1 MKFTFTDKKVNIP
14 NRVHTYAEKKIG
26 KLDRYFQTEPEA
38 SIVFSVE
45 KGRNN
50 LEVTIRSGA
59 TVIRVA
65 ESTSDMFVSIDAAVA
80 SIERQLRKNKSR
92 LEKRL
97 RKGAFDQPNDAFFVP
112 DVDADEEPSYQLV
125 RTDHGGGNREELALV
140 TSSVDCVLFI
150 TPEKLYHAT
159 GAYAFGD
166 AEVLNELYVQ
176 NLDGSEFRRV
186 YTGNMGDVSLQAV
199 RGGRLYLV
207 ESGEADTRRVTS
219 IAEDGS
225 DAQILY
231 EQGSSAWITVSHFEG
246 DEMVLVVREEESW
259 VTRFVAVG
267 LSGSHEQRQLL
278 EVGDD
283 LSMPI
288 WLDGRYSIRSSTSST
303 EADDNPDAM
312 MMSPDGT
319 ITEYAR

>member
-59 TVIRVA
+59 TVIRGA

-125 RTDHGGGNREELALV
+125 RTKRFFFRPMN
-140 TSSVDCVLFI
+140 VDEAILQMNMLGHQFFLFRDD
-150 TPEKLYHAT
+150 AT
-159 GAYAFGD
+159 GEINVVYRRKNGD
-166 AEVLNELYVQ
+166 YGL
-176 NLDGSEFRRV
+176 
-186 YTGNMGDVSLQAV
+186 
-199 RGGRLYLV
+199 LV
-207 ESGEADTRRVTS
+207 PESK
-219 IAEDGS
+219 
-225 DAQILY
+225 
-231 EQGSSAWITVSHFEG
+231 
-246 DEMVLVVREEESW
+246 
-259 VTRFVAVG
+259 
-267 LSGSHEQRQLL
+267 
-278 EVGDD
+278 
-283 LSMPI
+283 
-288 WLDGRYSIRSSTSST
+288 
-303 EADDNPDAM
+303 
-312 MMSPDGT
+312 
-319 ITEYAR
+319 